1 LKRHNITLSAK
12 QVQWLSLQ
20 REDGNVSAAVRA
32 LVDAAMAQSVGQAA
46 EKRTATPSE

>member
-1 LKRHNITLSAK
+1 
-12 QVQWLSLQ
+12 
-20 REDGNVSAAVRA
+20 VRA